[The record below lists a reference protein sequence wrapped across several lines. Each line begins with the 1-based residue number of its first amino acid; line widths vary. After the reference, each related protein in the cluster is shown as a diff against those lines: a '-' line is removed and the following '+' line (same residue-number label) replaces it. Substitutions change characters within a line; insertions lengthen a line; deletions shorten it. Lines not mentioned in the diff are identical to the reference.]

1 MASFTYKGFDQNGH
15 SVQGSIEAATER
27 VAYEL
32 LNAKGII
39 PSLLKSGAEAVDKPA
54 GISFDFFAGHVPLS
68 IRSVFIRELGTFI
81 QADVPLLEA
90 LGVLRAQEHHPAF
103 KRVLD
108 DIYERVQG
116 GESFSKAL
124 ESHPRV
130 FAPLLVAMIRVGESG
145 GIMAPV
151 LDQMAGWMENEE
163 EIRGEITSALAYP
176 GMIFLLGVATA
187 VILMTFVLPRIAAIF
202 SGMEGNLPAPTR
214 ILMGTADFM
223 RHQWYIIITGLVAA
237 AFAMHRIMKTDAGK
251 NAWDKVSLSV
261 PIFGGLLMNSAIA
274 RFSRASAALLSSGV
288 PLLEAL
294 RVVRGLMGNSLL
306 QQMVDDTIAGVTKGQ
321 TLAVMLEKSPY
332 FPAGAIHLL
341 RVGERTGRLADM
353 FTRVAV
359 TFEKQTRNR
368 IKVMLNLLSPLMIV
382 ALAVLVALIAISI
395 LLPIFQMNKLM
406 K

>member
-1 MASFTYKGFDQNGH
+1 MASYTYKGFDQNGRN
-15 SVQGSIEAATER
+15 VQGSIEAATER
-27 VAYEL
+27 LAYDL

-39 PSLLKSGAEAVDKPA
+39 PSLLKSGAETAEKSA
-54 GISFDFFAGHVPLS
+54 GISLNFLSGHVPLS
-68 IRSVFIRELGTFI
+68 VRSVFIRELGTFI

-103 KRVLD
+103 RKVLD

-124 ESHPRV
+124 EAHPRI
-130 FAPLLVAMIRVGESG
+130 FPPLLVAMIRVGESG

-163 EIRGEITSALAYP
+163 EVRGEITTALAYP
-176 GMIFLLGVATA
+176 GMIFLLGVATV

-202 SGMEGNLPAPTR
+202 AGMEGNLPAPTR

-223 RHQWYIIITGLVAA
+223 RHRWYIILVALGGTG
-237 AFAMHRIMKTDAGK
+237 FALHRVMKTDAGR
-251 NAWDKVSLSV
+251 NAWDKISLSIPV
-261 PIFGGLLMNSAIA
+261 FGGLVLNSAIA
-274 RFSRASAALLSSGV
+274 RFSRACAALLSAGV

-306 QQMVDDTIAGVTKGQ
+306 QLMVDDTIQGVTKGQ
-321 TLAVMLEKSPY
+321 TLATMLEKNPY

-382 ALAVLVALIAISI
+382 ALAILVALIAVSI